1 MCEGEP
7 PHAFGRQ
14 YSGGEERL
22 DSTQYAKGRYTVR
35 KILLYIVNRQQI
47 LLLEMYN
54 FTKKH
59 NKRSHI

>member
-22 DSTQYAKGRYTVR
+22 DSTQYAKSY
-35 KILLYIVNRQQI
+35 YIVSRQQI